1 LQPGRS
7 LDPPG
12 FLSTMPDD
20 LTARLDAL
28 IATQQR
34 LTDALAALA
43 HSLGLLAQAIA
54 ADDEADEAGLPATL
68 DG

>member
-1 LQPGRS
+1 
-7 LDPPG
+7 
-12 FLSTMPDD
+12 MPDD
-20 LTARLDAL
+20 LIERLDAL

-43 HSLGLLAQAIA
+43 HSLGLLAQAMA
-54 ADDEADEAGLPATL
+54 ADDEADEAGQPATL

>member
-1 LQPGRS
+1 
-7 LDPPG
+7 
-12 FLSTMPDD
+12 MPDD
-20 LTARLDAL
+20 LIERLDAL

-43 HSLGLLAQAIA
+43 HSLGLLAQAMA
-54 ADDEADEAGLPATL
+54 GDDEADEVGQPATL